1 MSAVGRR
8 SFFDIMGTAPAAV
21 TVVTTIDST
30 GRPRGLT
37 VGAVC
42 SVSAEPPLLLICV
55 DQASRTL
62 SALRERGAFTVNF
75 LRGDGAEV
83 ARRFASPIAD
93 RFAGIPWRPGQNGM
107 PILDHDGLAHAECR
121 TVEEIE
127 AGDHVI
133 LIALVE
139 AGSPP
144 SPGTRPLMYF
154 RHHYGAWP
162 GNVEDARLG
171 VAAAGSGRS

>member
-1 MSAVGRR
+1 MSPVDRR

-21 TVVTTIDST
+21 TVVTTIDAA

-62 SALRERGAFTVNF
+62 LALRERGAFTVNF
-75 LRGDGAEV
+75 LDGDGAEV
-83 ARRFASPIAD
+83 ARRFASPVAD
-93 RFAGIPWRPGQNGM
+93 RFAGIPWRPGQNGL
-107 PILDHDGLAHAECR
+107 PILDQDGLAHAECR
-121 TVEEIE
+121 IVQEL
-127 AGDHVI
+127 ASGDHVI

-144 SPGTRPLMYF
+144 APGTRPLMYF
-154 RHHYGAWP
+154 RHQYGAWS

-171 VAAAGSGRS
+171 VAVAGSRRP